1 MKNTQNITI
10 GLLLVTAAI
19 LTALAVL
26 QTPEAYGATPDRS
39 GNYIVVT
46 GSFSAASD
54 MVYVINGAKKRL
66 LAYYADRN
74 AGGVGLVAHIDLE
87 KEFARAFPR
96 NGANK

>member
-19 LTALAVL
+19 LTGLAVL
-26 QTPEAYGATPDRS
+26 EESADAATPDRS

-74 AGGVGLVAHIDLE
+74 AGGISLVAHLDLE

-96 NGANK
+96 GRGNK